1 MEAVRES
8 WTDERLDDF
17 TAETARRFDSVE
29 RRIDTLERRMDEG
42 FRSMRADMDAGFR
55 EMRAEMNAR
64 FEANHRTTV
73 QLFGIALGAFV
84 GLISVQTA
92 LLVALL

>member
-29 RRIDTLERRMDEG
+29 RRIDTLERRMD
-42 FRSMRADMDAGFR
+42 AGFR
-55 EMRAEMNAR
+55 EIRSQMTEMRLEMNAR
-64 FEANHRTTV
+64 FEANQRMTV

-92 LLVALL
+92 LLLALL